1 LAGSFS
7 KSNSSNSVTA
17 IRLMVH
23 DAQPLVSLDSSAQ
36 PKRDRDPHKYSAARI
51 AGTYLIAGVL
61 WIGLSDMSLAWSGG
75 LTATGFLVAVGKGL
89 VFVLLSTCLVFGLCR
104 REYRNSARTM
114 DLLRA
119 VVDGTTDAVFVKDRE
134 GRYQLVNDSAAR
146 FIGLPAGEVLG
157 RDDRELFDSDEAERL
172 MASDRAIMASRGV
185 VTQDETL
192 TSGGVTRT
200 YHATKAPYFDAT
212 GNVAGLIGISR
223 NITDRALVEATL
235 RETDSRLREAQRIAK
250 LGSWSWN
257 PLTDRVWWSDAEFE
271 LFGLTPGAVV
281 PSFEAFLSFLHPED
295 RATALAR
302 VEAIQAGADVF
313 ANDMRVIRPDG
324 KLMWIHSQGRVTRDI
339 GGKLIRVE
347 GTDQDIT
354 AQRLAREAAFESER
368 RLQAARIQA
377 DAANRA
383 KSEFLANMSHEIRT
397 PLTAILGFAEVLRGD
412 DKYAAPKHWIENLET
427 ISSAGKH
434 LLSIIN
440 DILDLSK
447 IEADKLKLELIET
460 PLIEVLS
467 EVKRLLSTTTS
478 VKGLLLNTKLSTPLP
493 DRILCDPT
501 RLRQILM
508 NLVGNAVKFTESGS
522 VVINACAAKSKTND
536 CLIIEIEDT
545 GKGIDSEQTQSLFQA
560 FEQADNSVSRKYGG
574 TGLGLTICRRLA
586 MLMGGDVTLVR
597 TEIGV
602 GSCFRLQL
610 PLIPIDGAV
619 LVNSI
624 ETKDVSADESKPAKL
639 SVQGR
644 ILLAEDGLDNQR
656 LITFFLAK
664 AGATVDVAENGQIAI
679 EMLNR
684 SNESNMS
691 YDLLL
696 TDMQMPIIDGYL
708 LASTLRSQGNKI
720 PIVALTA
727 HALAED
733 RQKCLDAGCDDY
745 LSKPVEKHS
754 LIAICAKW
762 IAIRR

>member
-1 LAGSFS
+1 
-7 KSNSSNSVTA
+7 
-17 IRLMVH
+17 MVH
-23 DAQPLVSLDSSAQ
+23 DDQPLIASDNFAQ

-51 AGTYLIAGVL
+51 AGTYLIAGFL
-61 WIGLSDMSLAWSGG
+61 WIGISDTSLALSGG
-75 LTATGFLVAVGKGL
+75 LTANGFQVAVGKGL

-114 DLLRA
+114 GLLRA
-119 VVDGTTDAVFVKDRE
+119 VVDGTTDAVFVKDCD

-146 FIGLPAGEVLG
+146 FIGRPVTEVLG
-157 RDDRELFDSDEAERL
+157 RDDRELFDSVEGDRL
-172 MASDRAIMASRGV
+172 MANDRAIMASRGV

-192 TSGGVTRT
+192 TSGGMTRT

-212 GNVAGLIGISR
+212 GKVAGLIGISR

-235 RETDSRLREAQRIAK
+235 RETESRLREAQRIAK

-271 LFGLTPGAVV
+271 LFGLAPGTVL
-281 PSFEAFLSFLHPED
+281 PSFEAFLSYLHPED
-295 RATALAR
+295 RSIALAR
-302 VEAIQAGADVF
+302 VDAIQAGAEAF

-324 KLMWIHSQGRVTRDI
+324 KTMWIHSQGRVTRDAQ
-339 GGKLIRVE
+339 GALVRVE

-354 AQRLAREAAFESER
+354 AQRLAREAAYESER

-412 DKYAAPKHWIENLET
+412 EKHTAPKHWIDNLET
-427 ISSAGKH
+427 ISNAGKH

-447 IEADKLKLELIET
+447 IEADKVTLELIET

-467 EVKRLLSTTTS
+467 EVERLLRTAAAG
-478 VKGLLLNTKLSTPLP
+478 KGLSLNTKLLTPVP

-508 NLVGNAVKFTESGS
+508 NLAGNAVKFTEAGS
-522 VVINACAAKSKTND
+522 IEINASVTKSTTNA
-536 CLIIEIEDT
+536 CLVIEIEDT
-545 GKGIDSEQTQSLFQA
+545 GKGIDAEQTQLLFHA
-560 FEQADNSVSRKYGG
+560 FEQADNSVSRKHGG
-574 TGLGLTICRRLA
+574 TGLGLTISRRLA
-586 MLMGGDVTLVR
+586 MLMGGDVTLAR
-597 TEIGV
+597 TELGI

-610 PLIPIDGAV
+610 PLIPVDGAV

-624 ETKDVSADESKPAKL
+624 ETKDVSAVENKTAKI

-656 LITFFLAK
+656 LIKFFLSK
-664 AGATVDVAENGQIAI
+664 AGATVEIAENGQVAL
-679 EMLNR
+679 EMLR
-684 SNESNMS
+684 SSNDLNMP

-696 TDMQMPIIDGYL
+696 TDMQMPIMDGYL
-708 LASTLRSQGNKI
+708 LASTLRSQGTKI

-733 RQKCLDAGCDDY
+733 RQKCLNCGCDDY
-745 LSKPVEKHS
+745 LSKPIDKHS
-754 LIAICAKW
+754 LLTICAKW
-762 IAIRR
+762 LAMRR